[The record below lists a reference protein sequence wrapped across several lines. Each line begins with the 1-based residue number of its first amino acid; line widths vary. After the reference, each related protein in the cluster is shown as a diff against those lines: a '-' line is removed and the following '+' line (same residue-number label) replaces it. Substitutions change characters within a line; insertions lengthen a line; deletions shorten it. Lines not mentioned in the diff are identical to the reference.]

1 MLVVPSGPAEQENVA
16 VGVRVRPLN
25 KRENNS
31 NAYDAWTIHGNQ
43 IAPRNQHVKADV
55 YTFDWVFDQSAT
67 NAHVYDCLAR
77 NIVHAATHGFNG
89 TIFCYGQTASGK
101 THTMQGTRKEPGII
115 PLAVEDI
122 IRTTEE
128 KTQGREWTIRM
139 TYVEIYN
146 EVVRDLLNPNNTN
159 MRLVEQE
166 NQIIVKDVTE
176 LLVVKA
182 KDVMSA
188 LAQGEAN
195 RSYGETDMN
204 ARSSRSHTILT
215 FVIES
220 YQVDNK
226 NAVTSARLNLVDLAG
241 SERAAHT
248 NADGARLKEGGHINK
263 SLLALTSVI
272 ARLADPARMH
282 QHIPYRD
289 SKLTRILQPSL
300 GGNAKTAI
308 ICNVT
313 PASSHLEDTNSTL
326 QFATRAKHIQN
337 KPILNETITGEEA
350 TEKYESAIKVL
361 QKKLEEAHKDKLKG
375 VEMANTVQAKLAH
388 LMGCLPA
395 LPPKQGTAGA
405 SGSNLKRPRDS
416 ISPQFGA
423 PSSKRLRVEETLETV
438 TLRIEVLNK
447 ELQENAATIDRLTR
461 ERDTSAEEVAT
472 LRADLAAHVEEI
484 ERLQARQSELEA
496 EVVTRVG
503 EIEDATR
510 KYEAEAASVA
520 WKGEQVKALETKLA
534 AVTGEHD
541 RLVTLRAQLE
551 TDLAARADRI
561 AELEA
566 QVAELDATRQAL
578 DAALADLDAS
588 RTDAAGLTTLL
599 AETQARLQAATNR
612 VAQLEP
618 LIDDVARL
626 ESDLAATG
634 ADRESVAAQ
643 LTETRARGEALAADL
658 DSTQRDR
665 AALRAHVAHLEVTL
679 LQIEQAQVAQLA
691 QIANLE
697 DQVVDLRLT
706 ESRLE
711 HERRDLQGLFEDQV
725 QEYENLERMH
735 ADVTRQL
742 ADTTQ
747 RTEGLQA
754 ELARTRAELAAAHEL
769 LADERTRFE
778 SASAESQSRF
788 DEAARDLADLRAQLD
803 AKVAECDALKAQLDA
818 TTADREHYA
827 TQVAEL
833 DLQVEDLAAQL
844 TAVTEQGVLD
854 AQTIADLQ
862 ARVEDHEGQLRVA
875 EERGAELDRKLV
887 QTQARATGLEAQ
899 VVARDAELEQLQAA
913 YATECSQGA
922 EKARAIAD
930 LEARIDALDRAVN
943 DTQARLDLE
952 TANRT
957 NVESQLAALQTA
969 HDELALHKARLVE
982 ELALHQTSEQ
992 EIQARFRSTAME
1004 VDRLSQEH
1012 LTAQA
1017 TLAELRRAH
1026 DEVGRQYV
1034 EATEE
1039 RDALKAR
1046 IEQGVA
1052 MYAEVRVQKEE
1063 LETKVEELQAQI
1075 KRGHEYVA
1083 RMQAE
1088 HDEAAEAASEAIARL
1103 EASVEALTQS
1113 ERRLNAVVDEQR
1125 AAIERV
1131 ESDKA
1136 DLQAQLATQTERAR
1150 VLDEEKAQVG
1160 AELAD
1165 TVHRLA
1171 QLQTE
1176 HETTVAELDE
1186 TTQAL
1191 QDHLADMEAQ
1201 AKDLA
1206 NRTEELAATRASLD
1220 ETRAQL
1226 VVTQRAVEER
1236 DAAIAKFQAD
1246 VAAGA
1251 AEIEQRGAVMAQQAA
1266 DLAAVQ
1272 HARDELTAH
1281 CAVLTEQIAA
1291 FEQQH
1296 ESMTAH
1302 LQRVERE
1309 VTAMETE
1316 LQGARKLAERMQET
1330 ADVND
1335 VARMQLRQ
1343 TIEAMTADA
1352 AVKAQEL
1359 EAVRAAAAEAQ
1370 VQHAA
1375 TLAEVEQQRN
1385 VAMEQWQAAT
1395 VALDQASNALTES
1408 SARIAELEAMCEDGN
1423 DKLTATHEEKAALID
1438 QLQAAAHEW
1447 ERKSAAHE
1455 ELVAHLNAQ
1464 LAGRA
1469 DEVATLESN
1478 LGESQRQAAELRDQ
1492 IAGQQ
1497 TEMANLQ
1504 AALDRE
1510 RADLAASR
1518 NTNSALESRL
1528 HEVDAAL
1535 AELRAQHAAQ
1545 SEKMQET
1552 AARNESL
1559 NEGMDLHV
1567 SLLRDVRA
1575 ILERTEADLK
1585 TSRARNDELKR
1596 VAVEQQQEWQ
1606 ARLETLERG
1615 AAQQAVDL
1623 KLLRSENAELQASK
1637 TAAEEALAALQ
1648 AKFAPMESKSRNAQA
1663 LERDV
1668 TKHQHMVRALEAE
1681 VTHWRG
1687 QVELRDKQ
1695 VAELERVRDHMT
1707 ALAPSRALAEL
1718 DIGTLQAAERES
1730 KRLAIE
1736 LEAARRTITALEKQ
1750 LAEETR
1756 RARERERVPSAKD
1769 ILRDGG
1775 GDLSSLFPNSDPVS
1789 APRSSLRVGSATPVP
1804 EAVKPAP
1811 IVISPETT
1819 KPSRVPLRVVANGAA
1834 AAKSTPPAPEPF
1846 VPVPMRRYERASKK
1860 APAAPP
1866 GVENTLPAS
1875 LRSAILANRPV
1886 VGARSSASLS
1896 TFAKPPAASTT
1907 NPEIKKSTGM
1917 PAPPPEC
1924 KQQ

>member
-25 KRENNS
+25 KRENNA
-31 NAYDAWTIHGNQ
+31 NAHDAWTVHGNQ
-43 IAPRNQHVKADV
+43 IAPRNQHVKADT

-395 LPPKQGTAGA
+395 LPPKQGGTAGA
-405 SGSNLKRPRDS
+405 NGSNLKRPRDS
-416 ISPQFGA
+416 TSPQFGA

-461 ERDTSAEEVAT
+461 ERDASAEEVAA
-472 LRADLAAHVEEI
+472 LRADMATQANEI
-484 ERLQARQSELEA
+484 ARLQARQGELEA
-496 EVVTRVG
+496 EVIAMTEEV
-503 EIEDATR
+503 EAATR
-510 KYEAEAASVA
+510 KYEAEAAAVTR
-520 WKGEQVKALETKLA
+520 KGDLVQELEANLA
-534 AVTGEHD
+534 AVTDEHG
-541 RLVTLRAQLE
+541 RLVALRARLE
-551 TDLAARADRI
+551 MDLAARADRI

-566 QVAELDATRQAL
+566 QVADLDTTQTAL
-578 DAALADLDAS
+578 DAALADLEQS
-588 RTDAAGLTTLL
+588 RADAAELTATL
-599 AETQARLQAATNR
+599 AKTQAQLQAATDR
-612 VAQLEP
+612 TAELEP

-626 ESDLAATG
+626 ERDLTATTT
-634 ADRESVAAQ
+634 DRDSVAAQ
-643 LTETRARGEALAADL
+643 LAETCARGESLAADL
-658 DSTQRDR
+658 DAAQRDR
-665 AALRAHVAHLEVTL
+665 TTFRLHVAHLETTL
-679 LQIEQAQVAQLA
+679 LHVEQAQVARLA
-691 QIANLE
+691 QIADLE
-697 DQVVDLRLT
+697 SHVAAFRATEAQLT
-706 ESRLE
+706 A
-711 HERRDLQGLFEDQV
+711 ERGDLQGLFEDQV
-725 QEYENLERMH
+725 QEYETLERMH
-735 ADVTRQL
+735 ADVNRQL
-742 ADTTQ
+742 AEVSQ
-747 RTEGLQA
+747 
-754 ELARTRAELAAAHEL
+754 RAEEL
-769 LADERTRFE
+769 LADLMRTREDLAAARDLLVTERAKFE
-778 SASAESQSRF
+778 VATADSQARL
-788 DEAARDLADLRAQLD
+788 DEATRDLADLRTQLD
-803 AKVAECDALKAQLDA
+803 AKRADCDELMVRLDA

-833 DLQVEDLAAQL
+833 DEQVENLAAQL

-854 AQTIADLQ
+854 AQTIADLT
-862 ARVEDHEGQLRVA
+862 ARVEDREGQLRSA
-875 EERGAELDRKLV
+875 EERGADLDRELT
-887 QTQARATGLEAQ
+887 QTQARATELEAQ
-899 VVARDAELEQLQAA
+899 VTARDAELDKLQAA
-913 YATECSQGA
+913 FAAEYAAGA
-922 EKARAIAD
+922 EKARAIVD
-930 LEARIDALDRAVN
+930 FEARIAALDSAVT

-952 TANRT
+952 TSART
-957 NVESQLAALQTA
+957 DVESQLAALQTA
-969 HDELALHKARLVE
+969 HDELVRHKARLVE
-982 ELALHQTSEQ
+982 ELALHQASEQ
-992 EIQARFRSTAME
+992 DIQAKFRSTATE
-1004 VDRLSQEH
+1004 VDRLSQEL

-1017 TLAELRRAH
+1017 ALAELRRAH
-1026 DEVGRQYV
+1026 DDLGRQYGEV
-1034 EATEE
+1034 TED

-1063 LETKVEELQAQI
+1063 LEGKVEELQAQI

-1088 HDEAAEAASEAIARL
+1088 HDEAAESASEVIARL
-1103 EASVEALTQS
+1103 EASVEALTES

-1125 AAIERV
+1125 AAIEKV
-1131 ESDKA
+1131 EHDKA
-1136 DLQAQLATQTERAR
+1136 DLEARLVAQTDRAR
-1150 VLDEEKAQVG
+1150 VLEEEKAQVG
-1160 AELAD
+1160 VELAD

-1191 QDHLADMEAQ
+1191 QDHLADLEAQ

-1206 NRTEELAATRASLD
+1206 DRTEDLAAARTTLE

-1226 VVTQRAVEER
+1226 VATQGAVEER
-1236 DAAIAKFQAD
+1236 DAAIARFQAD
-1246 VAAGA
+1246 VAAAA

-1281 CAVLTEQIAA
+1281 CAVLSEQIAA
-1291 FEQQH
+1291 LEQQH
-1296 ESMTAH
+1296 EATTAH
-1302 LQRVERE
+1302 LQHVERE
-1309 VTAMETE
+1309 VAALETE

-1370 VQHAA
+1370 IQHAA
-1375 TLAEVEQQRN
+1375 TFAEVEQQRN

-1395 VALDQASNALTES
+1395 AALNQASNALSES
-1408 SARIAELEAMCEDGN
+1408 STRIAKLEAACEVGN
-1423 DKLTATHEEKAALID
+1423 TKLAAAHEEKAALID
-1438 QLQAAAHEW
+1438 QLQAAAREW
-1447 ERKSAAHE
+1447 ERKSAAHD

-1464 LAGRA
+1464 LASRA

-1478 LGESQRQAAELRDQ
+1478 LGESQRQAADLRDQ
-1492 IAGQQ
+1492 SAAQQ
-1497 TEMANLQ
+1497 TELGNLQ
-1504 AALDRE
+1504 SALDRK
-1510 RADLAASR
+1510 RADLAANR

-1528 HEVDAAL
+1528 HEVDTAL
-1535 AELRAQHAAQ
+1535 AQLRAEHAAQ

-1567 SLLRDVRA
+1567 SLLRDVRE
-1575 ILERTEADLK
+1575 ILERTEADLQK
-1585 TSRARNDELKR
+1585 ARARSDELER
-1596 VAVEQQQEWQ
+1596 VAAEQQQELQ
-1606 ARLETLERG
+1606 ARLETLERD
-1615 AAQQAVDL
+1615 AAQQAIDL
-1623 KLLRSENAELQASK
+1623 KLLRSENTELQASK
-1637 TAAEEALAALQ
+1637 TAAEETLAALR

-1730 KRLAIE
+1730 KRLATE

-1750 LAEETR
+1750 LAEEAR
-1756 RARERERVPSAKD
+1756 RARERERAPSAKD

-1789 APRSSLRVGSATPVP
+1789 APRSSSRVGSATPVP
-1804 EAVKPAP
+1804 AVKVAP

-1819 KPSRVPLRVVANGAA
+1819 KPSRVPLGGRGQWYCGLHVHATSGGTARSRADATVRARKQEGASGRCARDRKHIAGVA
-1834 AAKSTPPAPEPF
+1834 
-1846 VPVPMRRYERASKK
+1846 PVRDLGE
-1860 APAAPP
+1860 
-1866 GVENTLPAS
+1866 PAS
-1875 LRSAILANRPV
+1875 GGSKVQCI
-1886 VGARSSASLS
+1886 
-1896 TFAKPPAASTT
+1896 FECCYQAAS
-1907 NPEIKKSTGM
+1907 
-1917 PAPPPEC
+1917 
-1924 KQQ
+1924 

>member
-25 KRENNS
+25 KRENTA
-31 NAYDAWTIHGNQ
+31 NAYDAWTVHGNQ

-101 THTMQGTRKEPGII
+101 THTMQGTNKEPGII

-405 SGSNLKRPRDS
+405 GTSNLKRPRDS

-461 ERDTSAEEVAT
+461 ERDASVDDVAH
-472 LRADLAAHVEEI
+472 LRADLATHADEI
-484 ERLQARQSELEA
+484 ARLQARQRELEA
-496 EVVTRVG
+496 EVAARKG
-503 EIEDATR
+503 EVEAATR
-510 KYEAEAASVA
+510 KYEAEAAVVA
-520 WKGEQVKALETKLA
+520 TKGELVHELEVKLA
-534 AVTGEHD
+534 AVTDQHD
-541 RLVTLRAQLE
+541 RLVALRAQLE
-551 TDLAARADRI
+551 TDLVARADRI

-566 QVAELDATRQAL
+566 QVAELAATQHAL
-578 DAALADLDAS
+578 DVALADLDAS
-588 RTDAAGLTTLL
+588 RTGAARLAETL
-599 AETQARLQAATNR
+599 AETQDKLQAATDR
-612 VAQLEP
+612 VAKLEP
-618 LIDDVARL
+618 LIDDVAQL
-626 ESDLAATG
+626 ERDLAATST
-634 ADRESVAAQ
+634 DRDSVAAQ
-643 LTETRARGEALAADL
+643 LAETRARGESLAADL
-658 DSTQRDR
+658 DVAQRDR
-665 AALRAHVAHLEVTL
+665 AAFRAHVAHLETTL
-679 LQIEQAQVAQLA
+679 LQIEQAQVARLA
-691 QIANLE
+691 EIADLE
-697 DQVVDLRLT
+697 GQVIELRLT

-711 HERRDLQGLFEDQV
+711 HERGDLQGLFEDQV

-742 ADTTQ
+742 AEVTA
-747 RTEGLQA
+747 RA
-754 ELARTRAELAAAHEL
+754 EALAADLAATRADLTAAHEL
-769 LADERTRFE
+769 LATERAQFG
-778 SASAESQSRF
+778 SASAESQSRLE
-788 DEAARDLADLRAQLD
+788 EAARGLADLRAQLD
-803 AKVAECDALKAQLDA
+803 AKLAECASLQTQLDA

-833 DLQVEDLAAQL
+833 DVQVEDLAAQL

-862 ARVEDHEGQLRVA
+862 VRVEDRDAQLRLA
-875 EERGAELDRKLV
+875 EERGAELDRELA
-887 QTQARATGLEAQ
+887 QTQARAVGLEAQ
-899 VVARDAELEQLQAA
+899 VTARDAELDKLQAA
-913 YATECSQGA
+913 YAAECAAGA
-922 EKARAIAD
+922 DKARAIAD
-930 LEARIDALDRAVN
+930 LDARIVALDRAVD

-952 TANRT
+952 TTSRT
-957 NVESQLAALQTA
+957 DVEAQLAALQTT
-969 HDELALHKARLVE
+969 HDQLVQHKARLVE
-982 ELALHQTSEQ
+982 ELALHQASEQ
-992 EIQARFRSTAME
+992 DIQAKFRSTATE
-1004 VDRLSQEH
+1004 VDRLSQEL
-1012 LTAQA
+1012 LTAHA
-1017 TLAELRRAH
+1017 ALAELRSAH
-1026 DEVGRQYV
+1026 DDVGRKYV
-1034 EATEE
+1034 EVTEE

-1063 LETKVEELQAQI
+1063 LEGKVQELQAQI
-1075 KRGHEYVA
+1075 KRGHEFVA

-1088 HDEAAEAASEAIARL
+1088 HDEAAETASEVIARL
-1103 EASVEALTQS
+1103 EASVEALTES

-1125 AAIERV
+1125 AAIDRV
-1131 ESDKA
+1131 ESDKVE
-1136 DLQAQLATQTERAR
+1136 LQARLAAQTDRAR
-1150 VLDEEKAQVG
+1150 VLEEEKAQAG

-1171 QLQTE
+1171 TLQAE
-1176 HETTVAELDE
+1176 HETTAAELDE

-1201 AKDLA
+1201 AKELADRARDLA
-1206 NRTEELAATRASLD
+1206 EARASLD

-1226 VVTQRAVEER
+1226 VATQGAVEER
-1236 DAAIAKFQAD
+1236 DAAIVRFQAD
-1246 VAAGA
+1246 VAAAA
-1251 AEIEQRGAVMAQQAA
+1251 AEIEHRGVVMAQQAG

-1281 CAVLTEQIAA
+1281 CTALTEQIAA
-1291 FEQQH
+1291 LERQH
-1296 ESMTAH
+1296 EVTTAH
-1302 LQRVERE
+1302 LHHVERE

-1335 VARMQLRQ
+1335 VARLQLQQ
-1343 TIEAMTADA
+1343 TIDAMTADA
-1352 AVKAQEL
+1352 AVRAQEL

-1385 VAMEQWQAAT
+1385 AAMEQWQAAKA
-1395 VALDQASNALTES
+1395 ALNQASAALTDS
-1408 SARIAELEAMCEDGN
+1408 SARIAELEAACEDGN
-1423 DKLTATHEEKAALID
+1423 AKLTAAHEEKAALVD
-1438 QLQAAAHEW
+1438 QMQAAAHEW
-1447 ERKSAAHE
+1447 ERRSAAHD

-1464 LAGRA
+1464 LASRA
-1469 DEVATLESN
+1469 DQVAALESS
-1478 LGESQRQAAELRDQ
+1478 LAETQLQAAELRDQ
-1492 IAGQQ
+1492 SDAQQ
-1497 TEMANLQ
+1497 VELANLQ

-1518 NTNSALESRL
+1518 DTNSTLESRL
-1528 HEVDAAL
+1528 DEVEATL
-1535 AELRAQHAAQ
+1535 AQLRAEHAAQ
-1545 SEKMQET
+1545 SDQMQET

-1559 NEGMDLHV
+1559 SEGMDLHV
-1567 SLLRDVRA
+1567 SLLRDVRE
-1575 ILERTEADLK
+1575 ILERTEADLQ
-1585 TSRARNDELKR
+1585 TARARNDELER
-1596 VAVEQQQEWQ
+1596 VAAEQQQEWQ
-1606 ARLETLERG
+1606 ARLETLERD
-1615 AAQQAVDL
+1615 AVQQAIDL

-1637 TAAEEALAALQ
+1637 TAAEEALVALQ
-1648 AKFAPMESKSRNAQA
+1648 AKVAPMESKSRNAQA

-1730 KRLAIE
+1730 KRLATE

-1750 LAEETR
+1750 LAEEAR

-1789 APRSSLRVGSATPVP
+1789 APRSSSRVGSATPVP
-1804 EAVKPAP
+1804 VVKAAP

-1819 KPSRVPLRVVANGAA
+1819 KPSRVPLGVMANGAA
-1834 AAKSTPPAPEPF
+1834 AGKSTPPAPEPL

-1860 APAAPP
+1860 APAAAP

-1875 LRSAILANRPV
+1875 LRSAILANRPAA
-1886 VGARSSASLS
+1886 GARSSASLS
-1896 TFAKPPAASTT
+1896 TVAKPPAAGTT
-1907 NPEIKKSTGM
+1907 NPQMKKSTGM